1 MIGTVFYSLIVIGAA
16 VVLFLC
22 GQRFPDS
29 KTVSRLIGEGMAR
42 HRRRMLREFV
52 DSPWTCVHVRK
63 GAHCIVAELVS
74 GERRISLWHRDIPHG
89 TMVHFIECVD
99 GADWNVLTPYLGGI
113 ERLLRMSFS
122 LTEAQR
128 TSDECEE

>member
-1 MIGTVFYSLIVIGAA
+1 MISAVFYSLIVIGAA
-16 VVLFLC
+16 VVLFLF

-52 DSPWTCVHVRK
+52 DSPWKCVHVRK
-63 GAHCIVAELVS
+63 GADSIVAELVS
-74 GERRISLWHRDIPHG
+74 GERRISLWHLDIPHG
-89 TMVHFIECVD
+89 AIVHFIEYVD

-113 ERLLRMSFS
+113 ERWLHMTVYV
-122 LTEAQR
+122 TESQR
-128 TSDECEE
+128 EHDECEE